1 MFTNS
6 NLLNLLNLF
15 IYLIYS
21 MINIV
26 LLIIVL
32 LILMISVFKYERF
45 QELIPLEDL
54 ISYEEV
60 VCEGNPGEK
69 GPQGNP
75 GKVL

>member
-1 MFTNS
+1 
-6 NLLNLLNLF
+6 
-15 IYLIYS
+15 

-32 LILMISVFKYERF
+32 IILMISVFKLERF
-45 QELIPLEDL
+45 QELIPLTEL

-69 GPQGNP
+69 GPNGEP

>member
-1 MFTNS
+1 
-6 NLLNLLNLF
+6 
-15 IYLIYS
+15 

-32 LILMISVFKYERF
+32 IILMISVFKLERF
-45 QELIPLEDL
+45 QELIPLTEL

-69 GPQGNP
+69 GANGEP

>member
-1 MFTNS
+1 
-6 NLLNLLNLF
+6 
-15 IYLIYS
+15 

-32 LILMISVFKYERF
+32 IILMISVFKLERF
-45 QELIPLEDL
+45 QELIPLTEL

-69 GPQGNP
+69 GPKGNT

>member
-1 MFTNS
+1 
-6 NLLNLLNLF
+6 
-15 IYLIYS
+15 

-32 LILMISVFKYERF
+32 IILMISVFKQERF
-45 QELIPLEDL
+45 QELIPLTEL

-69 GPQGNP
+69 GPKGNT